1 MKSNNLMFYSV
12 DMKYIRD
19 LSKVDDRVMSVSPQE
34 HKETRPFVGIVVI
47 TNGKEYCIPLTS
59 TKEKHKH
66 MKNDIDFSKIFDKN
80 GNQIGALN
88 FNNMIPIHKS
98 VIKPINIKPHKNDT
112 KAEVLRKNL
121 LNNQLDWCND
131 NKEIIVKKANKL
143 YDMVTKTPEKNRNL
157 TRRCCDFKKLEQV
170 LEKRLL
176 QDLK

>member
-1 MKSNNLMFYSV
+1 
-12 DMKYIRD
+12 
-19 LSKVDDRVMSVSPQE
+19 
-34 HKETRPFVGIVVI
+34 
-47 TNGKEYCIPLTS
+47 
-59 TKEKHKH
+59 